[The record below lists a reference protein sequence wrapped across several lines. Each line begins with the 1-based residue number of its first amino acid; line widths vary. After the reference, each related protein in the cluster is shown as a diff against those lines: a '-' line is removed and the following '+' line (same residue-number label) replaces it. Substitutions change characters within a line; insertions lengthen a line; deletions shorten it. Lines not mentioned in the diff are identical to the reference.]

1 MVELDGGDPPTQWS
15 ASQLVAHNLARAR
28 RLRCLSQAEVAE
40 RLARF
45 TGGKWTQ
52 VTVSQAE
59 ASVSGQR
66 VRKFG
71 ADELVGLART
81 FDLPLLYFLMPPDDG
96 RHGFAASDSPP
107 EGWSWAYLHMLV
119 WGHRDNSAVVA
130 ERMAPWAHV
139 LPMLTE
145 VDEDDADRESAVR
158 RFADAAAHGESF
170 SPDEVLALALD
181 GLLRQHM
188 DPSMPRQEV
197 EKLASHLGW
206 LASMFEAFDADPPG
220 TYFDFDALRRL
231 AARKRN
237 PASVE

>member
-1 MVELDGGDPPTQWS
+1 MAEPDAEEPVTQWS
-15 ASQLVAHNLARAR
+15 ASQVVAHNLTRAR
-28 RLRCLSQAEVAE
+28 RLRGVSQAEVAE

-45 TGGKWTQ
+45 TGAKWTQ

-59 ASVSGQR
+59 RSVSGQR
-66 VRKFG
+66 VRNFS
-71 ADELVGLART
+71 ANELVALART
-81 FDLPLLYFLMPPDDG
+81 FDLPMLYFFMPPDDG
-96 RHGFAASDSPP
+96 QHGLAAPDSPP
-107 EGWSWAYLHMLV
+107 EGWSWEYLHMLV
-119 WGHRDNSAVVA
+119 WGHRGNSAVVA
-130 ERMAPWAHV
+130 ERLAPWAHM

-145 VDEDDADRESAVR
+145 VDDDDADRESAVR
-158 RFADAAAHGESF
+158 RFAEAAAHGESF

-197 EKLASHLGW
+197 EKLASHLRW
-206 LASMFEAFDADPPG
+206 LASMFEAFGGDPPG

-237 PASVE
+237 TTSG